1 MGTLIWELEHHFTI
15 LNLIIH
21 IHFTTFHI
29 FRLSPQGNVVS
40 KIVKAHLP
48 VVLEF
53 NIIKKTV
60 SVGHTQEKPSKAI
73 KLVGWN
79 VLHEHS
85 L

>member
-21 IHFTTFHI
+21 KHFTTFHI
-29 FRLSPQGNVVS
+29 FVLSPQGNVVS
-40 KIVKAHLP
+40 KIVKAHLSL
-48 VVLEF
+48 VLEF

-60 SVGHTQEKPSKAI
+60 NFGHTQEKQNKAI

-79 VLHEHS
+79 ALHEHS